1 MSHYEGDLRTP
12 ESARFAILASRWN
25 ARITDTLV
33 AGARQSL
40 AGNGITEANID
51 VIRVPGAWELPLVAA
66 RLAAAHEHAAILTL
80 GCVIRGDTRHYE
92 HVADRCAE
100 GLMRVQ
106 LDFGVP
112 VLNGVLAVERVED
125 AEARAGGSH
134 GNKGE
139 EVALAALEMGKPSGK
154 PVRRDGVDPVLRS
167 RARRRAVQAI
177 YAWQISGGNAQSLI
191 AQFAHEQAREIADLA
206 YFEALL
212 HGVLDNRRDIDEALG
227 PYLDRGIEEVDA
239 IERAVLRLAAYE
251 LRYRLDVPYR
261 VVINEA
267 IESAKRFGSEHGHTY
282 VNGVLDRAAVE
293 WRKVESGH

>member
-25 ARITDTLV
+25 ARITDALV
-33 AGARQSL
+33 AGARLSL

-66 RLAAAHEHAAILTL
+66 LLAAAHEHAAILTL

-139 EVALAALEMGKPSGK
+139 EVALAALEM
-154 PVRRDGVDPVLRS
+154 VNL
-167 RARRRAVQAI
+167 
-177 YAWQISGGNAQSLI
+177 L
-191 AQFAHEQAREIADLA
+191 EQL
-206 YFEALL
+206 
-212 HGVLDNRRDIDEALG
+212 
-227 PYLDRGIEEVDA
+227 P
-239 IERAVLRLAAYE
+239 
-251 LRYRLDVPYR
+251 
-261 VVINEA
+261 
-267 IESAKRFGSEHGHTY
+267 
-282 VNGVLDRAAVE
+282 
-293 WRKVESGH
+293 